1 MSNTHYDVIV
11 IGAGIAGLSAAK
23 HALEAGLS
31 TAIIESVMFGG
42 LVTNINELQ
51 GAVQCSGA
59 DFATQLMDDIAG
71 LGAEILMTQVASVE
85 SNSDSFSVA
94 TEDGAQRARSVIV
107 ASGARLKPLG
117 IAGEDRFE
125 GRGVSHC
132 ADCDGPMFAGQD
144 VTVVGGGD
152 SALQEA
158 LILVKWCRQIHLL
171 HRGDSFRANK
181 ELRDAVAANDRI
193 AVHWHTAVEEIR
205 GTVGVESL
213 SVVDLRDGSRRE
225 LVCKGIFPFIG
236 LVPSSG
242 FVPSGIA
249 RTGSGLLET
258 NESLE
263 TTVKGVFAAG
273 AVRSGYGGT
282 LSDAIS
288 DGRIAATSAHSHL
301 SA

>member
-23 HALEAGLS
+23 HALETGLS
-31 TAIIESVMFGG
+31 TAIIEPAMFGG

-51 GAVQCSGA
+51 GAVQGSGA
-59 DFATQLMDDIAG
+59 DFATQLMDDISG
-71 LGAEILMTQVASVE
+71 LGAEILMTQVASIE
-85 SNSDSFSVA
+85 SNGDSFAV
-94 TEDGAQRARSVIV
+94 TTGDGAQRARSVIV
-107 ASGARLKPLG
+107 ASGARLKRLSIP
-117 IAGEDRFE
+117 GEERFE
-125 GRGVSHC
+125 GRGLSHC

-144 VTVVGGGD
+144 VAVVGGGD

-158 LILVKWCRQIHLL
+158 LILAKRCRQIHLL

-181 ELRDAVAANDRI
+181 ELRDAVVANVRI
-193 AVHWHTAVEEIR
+193 TVHWHTAVEEIR

-213 SVVDLRDGSRRE
+213 SVVNVRDDSRTE

-236 LVPSSG
+236 LEPASG
-242 FVPSGIA
+242 FVPSGVA
-249 RTGSGLLET
+249 RTGSGLLQT
-258 NESLE
+258 NGFLE
-263 TTVKGVFAAG
+263 TAVKGVFAAG

-288 DGRIAATSAHSHL
+288 DGRTAATSAHSHL